1 MKSKFIVNGY
11 GVSGFGD
18 VWFTGYIR
26 YEFPDNTVTESGEC
40 EIHFDDYFACQ
51 KWVANMQDA
60 VIFPEEMK
68 GFRYY
73 E

>member
-26 YEFPDNTVTESGEC
+26 YEFSDNTVTESGEC
-40 EIHFDDYFACQ
+40 EIHFDDYFACR
-51 KWVANMQDA
+51 K
-60 VIFPEEMK
+60 
-68 GFRYY
+68 
-73 E
+73 